1 MRVAVHLISQKKS
14 FAIAKQKKWSC
25 HGGDVGDK
33 LLMEMIH
40 FQEMSVGDALAFEYL
55 WCSAEAKWRP
65 KRKKKSWLV
74 WFLSMTPFDIT
85 ATSGGG
91 IAQR

>member
-14 FAIAKQKKWSC
+14 FAIAKQKKWSH

-40 FQEMSVGDALAFEYL
+40 FQEMSVGDALAF
-55 WCSAEAKWRP
+55 
-65 KRKKKSWLV
+65 
-74 WFLSMTPFDIT
+74 
-85 ATSGGG
+85 
-91 IAQR
+91 